1 MRIALVHD
9 WLTGMRGGEK
19 CLEALCHHWPQ
30 ADIYTLFKR
39 PNSLS
44 ETINRHPVYTSFL
57 QQFPGIVSY
66 YRWMAPLLPKAIE
79 RLQLRGKY
87 DAVLSLSHAVSK
99 GIHVPEEV
107 PHISYCFTP
116 MRWAWHCQSEYF
128 HFSDNQSTS
137 FPKNELDTGSRKKKL
152 LSAGKHEGALS
163 VREKGLNRF
172 LDYMRN
178 WDRKTSKNVTEFIA
192 ISETVSQRIWDCY
205 QRESTV
211 IFPPSDTEYFF
222 PDGQTRKS
230 YYLCVSAL
238 VPYKR
243 IDLAIEACNRS
254 GKALVVIGKGPE
266 YGRLHRL
273 AGPSV
278 RLLGWQSNSVI
289 REHLRR
295 CRALLFPGRE
305 DFGIVPVEAQA
316 CGAPVVAYDQGG
328 VTETVI
334 AAGDNRPGSGVFF
347 EEQRPESLIQAM
359 EWLENNPKYIS
370 SVLARK
376 QAERFTTHA
385 FQNQMSQY
393 VEQAIDRHRDR
404 QQDTDRSSSRL
415 HPVLRGP
422 HRDRLQKNK
431 TTLAP
436 SDSSRQKRRP
446 WRGTMTSWLCWILVA
461 SSVQG
466 VSAGLLPKKIELN
479 HLNQELSGTVLDLT
493 QNHGRDHRVWSR
505 SLVEMRD
512 MYVYLPPEFSR
523 EKRYPLV
530 VWLHGYGGDE
540 RQFLRQAVHTLD
552 RAIIQGEMP
561 SVIAVAPDGSLQGNF
576 RIWDHGSWF
585 SNSKHGKFEDYI
597 VKDVMEFVL
606 TYFPIDDNPW
616 QHVAIGW
623 SMGGFGAYKIGMR
636 FPQSFRILVGIYP
649 NLNMRWCDSKGRYAT
664 DFTPDVAGEMTE
676 LPRWQLIGV
685 VPDIYFPVTF
695 GWAVGR
701 VWGRGGEA
709 MERIRHENPIELI
722 SDPKVDV
729 KKFDFLVAYGKHD
742 AYNVDAQVESFLFQA
757 KQLKIDVWV
766 RYHPEGRHVSK
777 YVTECLPDVWRE
789 VGVRL
794 RRNQTRLNQ
803 LSE

>member
-1 MRIALVHD
+1 M
-9 WLTGMRGGEK
+9 TSKPCYE
-19 CLEALCHHWPQ
+19 
-30 ADIYTLFKR
+30 
-39 PNSLS
+39 S
-44 ETINRHPVYTSFL
+44 PV
-57 QQFPGIVSY
+57 PV
-66 YRWMAPLLPKAIE
+66 A
-79 RLQLRGKY
+79 
-87 DAVLSLSHAVSK
+87 
-99 GIHVPEEV
+99 
-107 PHISYCFTP
+107 
-116 MRWAWHCQSEYF
+116 
-128 HFSDNQSTS
+128 
-137 FPKNELDTGSRKKKL
+137 KL
-152 LSAGKHEGALS
+152 L
-163 VREKGLNRF
+163 F
-172 LDYMRN
+172 LY
-178 WDRKTSKNVTEFIA
+178 
-192 ISETVSQRIWDCY
+192 
-205 QRESTV
+205 
-211 IFPPSDTEYFF
+211 
-222 PDGQTRKS
+222 
-230 YYLCVSAL
+230 
-238 VPYKR
+238 
-243 IDLAIEACNRS
+243 
-254 GKALVVIGKGPE
+254 
-266 YGRLHRL
+266 
-273 AGPSV
+273 
-278 RLLGWQSNSVI
+278 
-289 REHLRR
+289 
-295 CRALLFPGRE
+295 
-305 DFGIVPVEAQA
+305 
-316 CGAPVVAYDQGG
+316 
-328 VTETVI
+328 
-334 AAGDNRPGSGVFF
+334 
-347 EEQRPESLIQAM
+347 
-359 EWLENNPKYIS
+359 
-370 SVLARK
+370 
-376 QAERFTTHA
+376 
-385 FQNQMSQY
+385 
-393 VEQAIDRHRDR
+393 
-404 QQDTDRSSSRL
+404 
-415 HPVLRGP
+415 
-422 HRDRLQKNK
+422 
-431 TTLAP
+431 
-436 SDSSRQKRRP
+436 
-446 WRGTMTSWLCWILVA
+446 
-461 SSVQG
+461 
-466 VSAGLLPKKIELN
+466 KKIELN

-552 RAIIQGEMP
+552 SAIIQGEMP

-597 VKDVMEFVL
+597 VKDVMEFIL